1 MNTNL
6 VFAEYTP
13 MVLLIIMTIM
23 MIEAAGSVDT
33 NTMTP
38 LPGIR
43 LSISTANLIG
53 QGAVV
58 RCITC
63 IMLKSSLRQLLLRL
77 SVKKNYN
84 AYCFH

>member
-43 LSISTANLIG
+43 LSISTAN
-53 QGAVV
+53 
-58 RCITC
+58 
-63 IMLKSSLRQLLLRL
+63 
-77 SVKKNYN
+77 
-84 AYCFH
+84 